1 MPRALLRLVCVLVGA
16 GCAQAAPNLA
26 VLRIGRVDYVRVTD
40 VASRLGLA
48 LRWQGLRHVELLDPA
63 GSIELPASG
72 ASDGREIRVHGL
84 AVWLG
89 EPVVARSGQAY
100 LSRIDYE
107 QRLVPLLQPRSG
119 AHPAPRPR
127 IIALDPG
134 HGGSDSGAKNPR
146 LGYMEKNF
154 TLDVALRL
162 KKVLETAGYEVVM
175 TRTADLPSNRKLELQ
190 DRDIFANVHHADLF
204 LSIHFNA
211 GASDKDVTSHGT
223 EVYTFAPA
231 GQSSTAHWGEKVSD
245 AEPNKEFP
253 VMAPSLRFNSWNV
266 VFAHAMHGE
275 LRRRL
280 GTEDRGEKIA
290 HWGALR
296 SLNCPGILV
305 ESAFI
310 SNDAEGRRVATPAF
324 REEIAETMALG
335 IRDYVG
341 ILDSLRPLA
350 PAPDSSPAAP
360 KDGSSERPGATA
372 QPHPPGPVLL
382 PPQRPS

>member
-1 MPRALLRLVCVLVGA
+1 MSRAALRLLGILLCASGA
-16 GCAQAAPNLA
+16 RAAPSLA

-40 VASRLGLA
+40 VAARLGLA
-48 LRWQGLRHVELLDPA
+48 LKWEGLRHVELLDAA
-63 GSIELPASG
+63 GSIELPAPA

-107 QRLVPLLQPRSG
+107 QRLVPLLQPKSG
-119 AHPAPRPR
+119 AHPPPRPR

-134 HGGSDSGAKNPR
+134 HGGSDSGTKNPR

-175 TRTADLPSNRKLELQ
+175 TRTADLPLNRKLELV
-190 DRDIFANVHHADLF
+190 DRDIFANVHRADLF

-223 EVYTFAPA
+223 EVYTFAPD
-231 GQSSTAHWGEKVSD
+231 GQSSTAHWGKDAD
-245 AEPNKEFP
+245 AEPNREFP
-253 VMAPSLRFNSWNV
+253 AMAPSLRFNAWNV
-266 VFAHAMHGE
+266 VFAHAMHVE
-275 LRRRL
+275 LHRRL

-290 HWGALR
+290 HWGVLR

-324 REEIAETMALG
+324 REEIAEAMALG
-335 IRDYVG
+335 IRDYVA
-341 ILDSLRPLA
+341 ILDSLRPAAPMPAASPAKPLP
-350 PAPDSSPAAP
+350 PAPSAA
-360 KDGSSERPGATA
+360 
-372 QPHPPGPVLL
+372 PGPVLL